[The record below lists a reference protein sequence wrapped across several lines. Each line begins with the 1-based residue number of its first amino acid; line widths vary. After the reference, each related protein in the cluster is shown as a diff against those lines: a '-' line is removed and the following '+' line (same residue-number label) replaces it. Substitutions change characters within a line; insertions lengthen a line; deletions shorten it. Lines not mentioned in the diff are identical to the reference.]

1 MNRYLK
7 KKKKKKKKKGKGLD
21 QQTAQVDH
29 PSLVG
34 VACPASGVAASIVAG
49 PRTGGS

>member
-1 MNRYLK
+1 MNRYL
-7 KKKKKKKKKGKGLD
+7 KKKKKGKGLD

-49 PRTGGS
+49 PRLRTGGS

>member
-7 KKKKKKKKKGKGLD
+7 KKKKKKKKKKGIGPANS
-21 QQTAQVDH
+21 TGDH
-29 PSLVG
+29 PSLV
-34 VACPASGVAASIVAG
+34 ACPAWIHGVAASIVAG

>member
-7 KKKKKKKKKGKGLD
+7 KKKKKKKKRKGLD
-21 QQTAQVDH
+21 QQTAQVII
-29 PSLVG
+29 PLWL
-34 VACPASGVAASIVAG
+34 PAQPGVAASIMAG